1 MKKLVAYFFV
11 FIVWGSTFLAIRVG
25 VHEMPPLLMAGIR
38 FVIAGGVVYAWA
50 RLRGDPA
57 PTRVEWR
64 STLIVAGVL
73 IVLCYGTL
81 FWAEQRVTSGMAAVL
96 VGTIPMWMTLSEVVL
111 LRTVRLTPALI
122 AALLAGAA
130 GVVVLTSETLMP
142 VGTPVDRIGALAL
155 VASSAAWSV
164 VSVATRLMPMPH
176 SGTMRAGSQMLVG
189 GVALVVIAAVIGEFG
204 RFHPTRVSADAW
216 WSLAYLITAGSIIAY
231 TAYIWLLKHDAPSKV
246 GAYAYVNP
254 VVAVILGAL
263 LLDEPLDARTITG
276 TLLVLA
282 AVAGMMTLK
291 AHTAQTDVEEEMAE
305 R

>member
-1 MKKLVAYFFV
+1 MKQLVAYFFV

-25 VHEMPPLLMAGIR
+25 VHEMPPLLMAGLR
-38 FVIAGGVVYAWA
+38 FVIAGGVVYGWA

-57 PTRVEWR
+57 PTRTEWR
-64 STLIVAGVL
+64 STLAVASVL

-96 VGTIPMWMTLSEVVL
+96 VATIPMWMTLSEVVL
-111 LRTVRLTPALI
+111 LRTVRLSAALV
-122 AALLAGAA
+122 AALLTGAA

-142 VGTPVDRIGALAL
+142 VGTPVDKIGALAL
-155 VASSAAWSV
+155 VASSMAWSV
-164 VSVATRLMPMPH
+164 VSVGTRLMPMPA

-189 GVALVVIAAVIGEFG
+189 GVALVVIAGLLGEFG
-204 RFHPTRVSADAW
+204 RFHPARVSAGAW
-216 WSLAYLITAGSIIAY
+216 WSLVYLITAGSIVAY
-231 TAYIWLLKHDAPSKV
+231 TAYIWLLKHVAPSKV

-254 VVAVILGAL
+254 VVAVLLGAL
-263 LLDEPLDARTITG
+263 LLGEPLDARTITG

-282 AVAGMMTLK
+282 AVIAMMTLK
-291 AHTAQTDVEEEMAE
+291 AARSIA